1 VWLVVVLAT
10 IWPLSLIAVVSL
22 YLSEPGREVHVKLE
36 DAPEPEPVTERR
48 VLLRSA

>member
-1 VWLVVVLAT
+1 LVVVLAT

-36 DAPEPEPVTERR
+36 DAPEPEPEPVTERR